1 MTALRRPTSTA
12 ITNVRVFRDGLM
24 SEPTTVVVEN
34 GLIAERTIANA
45 DDERVDASGEYL
57 LPGFIDTHAHVSA
70 ESHLRDCARW
80 GVTTVLDM
88 AARHFDATM
97 ALKKLDGATSLFTA
111 GRPASGPDSMFV
123 TKMGFDPS
131 TALARPEEAARFIA
145 DRVSDGSDFIKI
157 MVEDPHVPG
166 AKPLAPEVIAAVVVE
181 AHKAGL
187 LTIAHVVSADTLRT
201 AVRAGL
207 DIVTHAALTSEL
219 GAEFEQELA
228 ERGTVI
234 IPTLAMMQGVVKNIG
249 GKPMFRVL
257 SIVVK
262 DLRMRY
268 SFAEATVRSFVRAGN
283 VVLVGTDSNDET
295 GTPAQPPHGESLH
308 DELERLV
315 AAGLSPAD
323 ALHGAGE
330 FAARVFRLA
339 DRGAVR
345 PGLRADLVLVGGDP
359 TTTISAT
366 RDIRAVWI
374 AGERTT

>member
-1 MTALRRPTSTA
+1 MSTA
-12 ITNVRVFRDGLM
+12 ITDVRVFRDGHL

-34 GLIAERTIANA
+34 GLVADRTIAQP
-45 DDERVDASGEYL
+45 DDERVDGGGCSL
-57 LPGFIDTHAHVSA
+57 LPGLIDTHAHVSK

-88 AARHFDATM
+88 AAREFDATM
-97 ALKKLDGATSLFTA
+97 ALKNLDGATSLFTA

-131 TALARPEEAARFIA
+131 TALAGPEEAGRFIA
-145 DRVSDGSDFIKI
+145 DRVRDGSDFVKI
-157 MVEDPHVPG
+157 MVEDPHIPG
-166 AKPLAPEVIAAVVVE
+166 AKPLAPAVIAAVVVE

-207 DIVTHAALTSEL
+207 DIVTHTALTGEL

-228 ERGTVI
+228 QRGTVI
-234 IPTLAMMQGVVKNIG
+234 IPTLAMMQGVVTNIG
-249 GKPMFRVL
+249 GKPLFRVL
-257 SIVVK
+257 SVVVK

-268 SFAEATVRSFVRAGN
+268 SFAEATVQSFVRAGN
-283 VVLVGTDSNDET
+283 VVLAGTDANDEA
-295 GTPAQPPHGESLH
+295 GTPAQLPHGEALH
-308 DELERLV
+308 DELKRLV

-323 ALHGAGE
+323 ALNGAGE
-330 FAARVFRLA
+330 SAARVFRLA

-359 TTTISAT
+359 TATISAT
-366 RDIRAVWI
+366 RDIRGVWI
-374 AGERTT
+374 AGERAS